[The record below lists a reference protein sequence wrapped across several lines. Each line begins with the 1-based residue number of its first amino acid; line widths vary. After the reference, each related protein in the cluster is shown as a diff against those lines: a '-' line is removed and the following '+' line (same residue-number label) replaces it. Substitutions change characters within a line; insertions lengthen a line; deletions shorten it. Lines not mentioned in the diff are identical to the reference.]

1 MFFKCINVPPLHALK
16 NRLLLLIEQRLR
28 LILTHLIIG
37 NIDNLK
43 QILIDLQ
50 VVKIKVINP
59 YSILYFIAC
68 TIPYHK
74 LIAFQIDINE
84 LDFYLLVILAHY
96 VDYLCD
102 PVVEYFDLVL
112 HIECT
117 VLHIHQ
123 ALNILICA
131 FDENKIAR
139 VSVISSVICVILV
152 DVVGEDEEAII

>member
-1 MFFKCINVPPLHALK
+1 MFFKCIKVPPLHALK
-16 NRLLLLIEQRLR
+16 NRLLLLIEQSLR

-74 LIAFQIDINE
+74 LFAFQIDINE